1 MTTFPWLSLS
11 IFVPIVAGIFVL
23 VFGHDDRAEYTKKMA
38 LIGAIVSFLV
48 TLPLLF
54 GFDSTTAEMQ
64 FVESVRWISAF
75 SAHYHLGI
83 DGISVWLVLLTAF
96 ITIMVVIAGWKVI
109 TDRVAQYFASF
120 LILSG
125 MNSEILN
132 RHYMP

>member
-64 FVESVRWISAF
+64 FVESVRWISALG
-75 SAHYHLGI
+75 AHYHLGI
-83 DGISVWLVLLTAF
+83 DGISVWLVLLTAS
-96 ITIMVVIAGWKVI
+96 
-109 TDRVAQYFASF
+109 RVQK
-120 LILSG
+120 
-125 MNSEILN
+125 
-132 RHYMP
+132 RQ